1 MLLGFVFVFCVCI
14 KVGLYQPYLENHFQI
29 KLISLM
35 VPAGWLAMA
44 GGAIASYK
52 VKFMSKQEATV
63 SLLAGLPLLLLFF
76 SPFLSIS
83 LPKIEYCLIN
93 ISEVQQHSVFAKR
106 AVNIISVMTCFSPG
120 TIEVLVV
127 FFFDLKFYFTLIH
140 A

>member
-1 MLLGFVFVFCVCI
+1 MLLGFLFLFFAFVSRLDCI
-14 KVGLYQPYLENHFQI
+14 NLIWKTTF
-29 KLISLM
+29 KLNLSD
-35 VPAGWLAMA
+35 GTCWLAMA